1 MRPDFEVTFMKSYR
15 KITELLQRCPDD
27 CIFEALC
34 TRVEEEFAFQIERAK
49 ITSEFLSF
57 YLFLE
62 NIKDKKI
69 NYDEELLKREI
80 NSFRSTIQGYV
91 GDVSP
96 DIINDVIFSS
106 SLFGTI
112 GKYDTKR
119 ILNKIESFYKG
130 FEKQVKQ
137 VLITCIKAMFDKLD
151 EIGEIERTCHTSN
164 FNFVKSGLGILNINI
179 GQEES
184 QEVEDII
191 KLKDIQFP
199 KTIRENYNKRYLERL
214 NLSKLILINIFIC
227 NKFVKVYERFIVN
240 LFILS
245 EHKNLLIG
253 MKKGDIERDT
263 VIYYIESSEWY
274 MNGLIS
280 SVISTWKKGE
290 KLDIASFFNDKIDK
304 EKIEYIKNLSSNEVK
319 LYIFKDI
326 LVYSAFLIVP
336 KTKELKN
343 YGIMQSA
350 TSYNSVV
357 VAWDLPQYNL
367 PIRVHVTKEKIKF
380 FFSKVV
386 VKEKIRRYLGD
397 SDFKVGKYNFGTSIL
412 YYIDAE
418 KRAKLKEIKACDTK
432 NKLIEHILFLQT
444 GIFPE
449 HMKKEKELKGKTIDI
464 KEIIK

>member
-1 MRPDFEVTFMKSYR
+1 M
-15 KITELLQRCPDD
+15 
-27 CIFEALC
+27 
-34 TRVEEEFAFQIERAK
+34 
-49 ITSEFLSF
+49 
-57 YLFLE
+57 
-62 NIKDKKI
+62 
-69 NYDEELLKREI
+69 LKREV

-137 VLITCIKAMFDKLD
+137 VLITSIKAMFDKLD
-151 EIGEIERTCHTSN
+151 EIGEIERTCHVSN

-184 QEVEDII
+184 QEIEDII

-227 NKFVKVYERFIVN
+227 SKFVKAYERFIVN

-350 TSYNSVV
+350 TSYNK
-357 VAWDLPQYNL
+357 LLHGICYNIICQL
-367 PIRVHVTKEKIKF
+367 EFMSPKKRLN
-380 FFSKVV
+380 FSF
-386 VKEKIRRYLGD
+386 R
-397 SDFKVGKYNFGTSIL
+397 
-412 YYIDAE
+412 
-418 KRAKLKEIKACDTK
+418 KL
-432 NKLIEHILFLQT
+432 
-444 GIFPE
+444 
-449 HMKKEKELKGKTIDI
+449 
-464 KEIIK
+464 